1 MNCDICHRP
10 HHPQK
15 LPFLCAIDSRNRL
28 YAGRIAHATAL
39 IENEALSDEI
49 SSALTSTNPPLSSDV
64 VGKTIYV
71 ERLRSEEAQAADRTS
86 QIIAQADKLRTEIET
101 ARKEI
106 AERKNKN
113 ARRKSDLAE
122 ASNGIEARR
131 SRHLDEAERAIQMT
145 KYKWNRSFESMAA
158 TRSYLCMEAARLY
171 GLHRIKKGNSVKFE
185 LAGIEMIELPGMI
198 SGYLRAT
205 GNLQCT
211 CADFF
216 PAASPEAIST
226 SLAHI
231 SHILMLASHYLAIR
245 LPAEVTLPHR
255 DYPKPTIFSLASS
268 HRHGEVPFPGTVL
281 LPPTEPRDQNQKH
294 TPRPRPLYIDRP
306 LLALAKEDPS
316 TYSLFIEGVVLLA
329 YDIAWACCTQ
339 GVPIGDKTSYEDVC
353 NMGRN
358 LYNLL
363 IGNQL
368 TNNPAAR
375 LVQPPPSPET
385 SNVPEST
392 EEAKDHL
399 GGNAKPMMGRFSHGT
414 VHTFLGSAEGND
426 FTRGFKL
433 PNPVKLADRLKK
445 KMLSD
450 ADGLDWE
457 MLNDDAWAV
466 EDPMEEGVQGRGKR
480 QGESPGQRLFG
491 VESVMSTSTAK
502 NALDST
508 VADFAQVSLDEASS
522 PERAKAS
529 GTSGWTKLKSR

>member
-1 MNCDICHRP
+1 MYCEICHRP

-15 LPFLCAIDSRNRL
+15 LPFLCAVDARNQL
-28 YAGRIAHATAL
+28 YASRIAHATAL
-39 IENEALSDEI
+39 IENEALSGEI
-49 SSALTSTNPPLSSDV
+49 DSALTSPNPTTSD
-64 VGKTIYV
+64 GPAEKTV
-71 ERLRSEEAQAADRTS
+71 HFERLRSEEAQVADRTS
-86 QIIAQADKLRTEIET
+86 QIIAQADKLRTEVDAARREIE
-101 ARKEI
+101 
-106 AERKNKN
+106 ERKKN
-113 ARRKSDLAE
+113 NDRRKTDLAE
-122 ASNGIEARR
+122 ASNGIDSRR
-131 SRHLDEAERAIQMT
+131 SRHVEEAERAIQMT
-145 KYKWNRSFESMAA
+145 KYKWNRSFENMAA

-171 GLHRIKKGNSVKFE
+171 GLHRIKKGNSMKFE

-198 SGYLRAT
+198 T
-205 GNLQCT
+205 
-211 CADFF
+211 
-216 PAASPEAIST
+216 ASPEAIST

-268 HRHGEVPFPGTVL
+268 HRHGEVPFPGTVV
-281 LPPTEPRDQNQKH
+281 LPPSEPRDQNQRH
-294 TPRPRPLYIDRP
+294 VPRPRPLYIDRP

-375 LVQPPPSPET
+375 LVQSPPST
-385 SNVPEST
+385 DATGIPESP
-392 EEAKDHL
+392 ESVKDQL
-399 GGNAKPMMGRFSHGT
+399 GGNAKPMMGRYSHGT
-414 VHTFLGSAEGND
+414 IHTFLGSAEGNE

-457 MLNDDAWAV
+457 MLNDDAWTV
-466 EDPMEEGVQGRGKR
+466 EEPMEEGVQGKGKR
-480 QGESPGQRLFG
+480 PGESGQRLFG
-491 VESVMSTSTAK
+491 VESVMSTSTART
-502 NALDST
+502 ALDST

-522 PERAKAS
+522 PEKPKPP

>member
-15 LPFLCAIDSRNRL
+15 LPFLCTVDSRNRL
-28 YAGRIAHATAL
+28 YASRIAHATAL
-39 IENEALSDEI
+39 IENETLSREI
-49 SSALTSTNPPLSSDV
+49 SSALAGTDPSSDGSAA
-64 VGKTIYV
+64 GKTIHV
-71 ERLRSEEAQAADRTS
+71 ESLRSEEAQAADRTS
-86 QIIAQADKLRTEIET
+86 QIIAQADKLRTEIDA
-101 ARKEI
+101 ARREI

-113 ARRKSDLAE
+113 ARRKADLTE
-122 ASNGIEARR
+122 ASNGIESRR
-131 SRHLDEAERAIQMT
+131 SRHLDEVERAIQMT
-145 KYKWNRSFESMAA
+145 KYKWNRSFENMAA

-171 GLHRIKKGNSVKFE
+171 GLHRIKKGSSVKFE

-198 SGYLRAT
+198 SGYFRAPVNPQRT
-205 GNLQCT
+205 FTDSLL
-211 CADFF
+211 
-216 PAASPEAIST
+216 AASPEAIST

-268 HRHGEVPFPGTVL
+268 HRHGDVPFPGTVV
-281 LPPTEPRDQNQKH
+281 LPPSEPRDQNQKH
-294 TPRPRPLYIDRP
+294 VPRPRPLYIDRP
-306 LLALAKEDPS
+306 LLALAKEDPA

-375 LVQPPPSPET
+375 LVQPPPSPDAT
-385 SNVPEST
+385 DTPELP
-392 EEAKDHL
+392 EQIKDHL

-414 VHTFLGSAEGND
+414 VHTFLGSAEGNE
-426 FTRGFKL
+426 FTRSFKL

-466 EDPMEEGVQGRGKR
+466 EEPMEEGVQGKGKR
-480 QGESPGQRLFG
+480 QGESGQRLFG

-502 NALDST
+502 TAMDST

-522 PERAKAS
+522 PERLKPS

>member
-15 LPFLCAIDSRNRL
+15 LPFLCVIDCRNRL

-39 IENEALSDEI
+39 IESEALSGEI
-49 SSALTSTNPPLSSDV
+49 SSALKGTGPPSSGDAV
-64 VGKTIYV
+64 AKTIYAQRV
-71 ERLRSEEAQAADRTS
+71 RSEEAQAADRTS
-86 QIIAQADKLRTEIET
+86 QIIAQADKLRAEID
-101 ARKEI
+101 A
-106 AERKNKN
+106 
-113 ARRKSDLAE
+113 ARREITDRKSRNTRRKQDLAE
-122 ASNGIEARR
+122 ASNGIESRR
-131 SRHLDEAERAIQMT
+131 SRHVEEAERAIQMT
-145 KYKWNRSFESMAA
+145 KYKWDRSFQSMAA

-171 GLHRIKKGNSVKFE
+171 GLHRVKKGNSVKFE
-185 LAGIEMIELPGMI
+185 LAGIEMMELPGMI
-198 SGYLRAT
+198 AAT
-205 GNLQCT
+205 
-211 CADFF
+211 
-216 PAASPEAIST
+216 PEAIST

-268 HRHGEVPFPGTVL
+268 HRHGEVPFPGTVV
-281 LPPTEPRDQNQKH
+281 LPPSEPRVQSQRH
-294 TPRPRPLYIDRP
+294 TPRPRPLYIDKP
-306 LLALAKEDPS
+306 LLALAKEDPP

-368 TNNPAAR
+368 TNNPTAR
-375 LVQPPPSPET
+375 LTQQPPSPDNA
-385 SNVPEST
+385 SIPESPEQT
-392 EEAKDHL
+392 KDHL
-399 GGNAKPMMGRFSHGT
+399 GCNAKPMMGRLSHGT
-414 VHTFLGSAEGND
+414 SHTFLGGAEGNE
-426 FTRGFKL
+426 FIRGFKL

-445 KMLSD
+445 KLLSD

-466 EDPMEEGVQGRGKR
+466 EEPMEEGVQGKGKQ
-480 QGESPGQRLFG
+480 QGESGQRLFG

-502 NALDST
+502 TNLDST
-508 VADFAQVSLDEASS
+508 VADFAQVALDDGVSS
-522 PERAKAS
+522 PKSS
-529 GTSGWTKLKSR
+529 GTNGWTKLKSR

>member
-1 MNCDICHRP
+1 MHCEICHRA

-15 LPFLCAIDSRNRL
+15 LPFLCAVDARNQL
-28 YAGRIAHATAL
+28 YASRIAHATAL
-39 IENEALSDEI
+39 IENEALGVEI
-49 SSALTSTNPPLSSDV
+49 NSALTSPNPTTSDIPAA
-64 VGKTIYV
+64 KTVYL
-71 ERLRSEEAQAADRTS
+71 ERLKSEDAQAADRTS
-86 QIIAQADKLRTEIET
+86 QIIAQADKLRTEVDAARRDIEER
-101 ARKEI
+101 RK
-106 AERKNKN
+106 KN
-113 ARRKSDLAE
+113 ARRKTDLAE
-122 ASNGIEARR
+122 ASNDIDSRR
-131 SRHLDEAERAIQMT
+131 TRHVEEAERAIQMT
-145 KYKWNRSFESMAA
+145 KYKWSRSFENMAA

-171 GLHRIKKGNSVKFE
+171 GLHRIKKGSSMKFE
-185 LAGIEMIELPGMI
+185 LAGTEMIELPGMI
-198 SGYLRAT
+198 T
-205 GNLQCT
+205 
-211 CADFF
+211 
-216 PAASPEAIST
+216 ASPEAIST

-268 HRHGEVPFPGTVL
+268 HRHGEVPFPGTVV
-281 LPPTEPRDQNQKH
+281 LPPSEPRDQNQRYV
-294 TPRPRPLYIDRP
+294 PRPRPLYIDRP
-306 LLALAKEDPS
+306 LLALAKEDPA

-375 LVQPPPSPET
+375 LVQSPPSPDATGIPET
-385 SNVPEST
+385 PESV
-392 EEAKDHL
+392 KDQL
-399 GGNAKPMMGRFSHGT
+399 GGNAKPMMGRYSHGT
-414 VHTFLGSAEGND
+414 IHAFLGSAEGNE
-426 FTRGFKL
+426 FTRSFKL

-466 EDPMEEGVQGRGKR
+466 EEPMEEGVQGKGKR
-480 QGESPGQRLFG
+480 PGESGQRLFG
-491 VESVMSTSTAK
+491 VESVMSTSTART
-502 NALDST
+502 ALDST

-522 PERAKAS
+522 PEKPRPS

>member
-39 IENEALSDEI
+39 IENEASSDGI
-49 SSALTSTNPPLSSDV
+49 SSALTSTNSPLSRDV
-64 VGKTIYV
+64 VGKTVYV

-86 QIIAQADKLRTEIET
+86 QIIAQADKLRTEIDT

-198 SGYLRAT
+198 T
-205 GNLQCT
+205 
-211 CADFF
+211 
-216 PAASPEAIST
+216 ASPEAIST

-294 TPRPRPLYIDRP
+294 IPRPRPLYIDRP

-339 GVPIGDKTSYEDVC
+339 GVPIGGKTSYEDVC

-375 LVQPPPSPET
+375 LVQSPPSPEA

-392 EEAKDHL
+392 EQAKDHL

-414 VHTFLGSAEGND
+414 VHTFLGSAEGNE

-457 MLNDDAWAV
+457 MLNDEAWAV
-466 EDPMEEGVQGRGKR
+466 EDPMEGVQGRGKR
-480 QGESPGQRLFG
+480 QGESAGQRLFG
-491 VESVMSTSTAK
+491 VESVRSTSTAK

-522 PERAKAS
+522 PERPKAS

>member
-1 MNCDICHRP
+1 M
-10 HHPQK
+10 
-15 LPFLCAIDSRNRL
+15 IDCRNRL
-28 YAGRIAHATAL
+28 YAGRVAHATAL
-39 IENEALSDEI
+39 IENEALSVKI
-49 SSALTSTNPPLSSDV
+49 SSILTSTYPPSSGDAV
-64 VGKTIYV
+64 ARTIYGQRV
-71 ERLRSEEAQAADRTS
+71 RSEEAQAAERTS
-86 QIIAQADKLRTEIET
+86 QIIAQADKLRAELDA
-101 ARKEI
+101 ARREI
-106 AERKNKN
+106 ADRKSRNT
-113 ARRKSDLAE
+113 RRKTDLAE
-122 ASNGIEARR
+122 ASNGIETRR
-131 SRHLDEAERAIQMT
+131 SRHMEEVERAMQMT

-171 GLHRIKKGNSVKFE
+171 GLHRVKKGNSVKFE
-185 LAGIEMIELPGMI
+185 LAGIEMIELPSMI
-198 SGYLRAT
+198 TAT
-205 GNLQCT
+205 
-211 CADFF
+211 
-216 PAASPEAIST
+216 PEAIST

-268 HRHGEVPFPGTVL
+268 HRHGEVPFPGTVV
-281 LPPTEPRDQNQKH
+281 LPPSEPRDQSQRH
-294 TPRPRPLYIDRP
+294 IPRPRPLYIDRP

-339 GVPIGDKTSYEDVC
+339 GVPVGDKTSYEDVC

-368 TNNPAAR
+368 TNNPATR
-375 LVQPPPSPET
+375 LVQEPPSPDAA
-385 SNVPEST
+385 NIPESPQQT
-392 EEAKDHL
+392 KDHL
-399 GGNAKPMMGRFSHGT
+399 GCNATPMMGRFSHGT
-414 VHTFLGSAEGND
+414 VHTFLGAAEGND

-445 KMLSD
+445 KLLID

-466 EDPMEEGVQGRGKR
+466 EEPMEAGVQGKGKQ
-480 QGESPGQRLFG
+480 QGESGQRLFG

-502 NALDST
+502 TNLDST
-508 VADFAQVSLDEASS
+508 VADFAQVALDDVASS
-522 PERAKAS
+522 PDRPKTS
-529 GTSGWTKLKSR
+529 GTSGWTKLKSRQP

>member
-1 MNCDICHRP
+1 MDCDICHRP

-15 LPFLCAIDSRNRL
+15 LPFLCVVDSRNRL
-28 YAGRIAHATAL
+28 YAGRFAHATAL
-39 IENEALSDEI
+39 IENEALGGEI
-49 SSALTSTNPPLSSDV
+49 SSTLTSTGPPSRGDAA
-64 VGKTIYV
+64 GKTIYA

-86 QIIAQADKLRTEIET
+86 QIIAQADKLRAEIDA
-101 ARKEI
+101 ARREL
-106 AERKNKN
+106 ADRKKTN
-113 ARRKSDLAE
+113 ARRKADLAE
-122 ASNGIEARR
+122 ASNGIESRR
-131 SRHLDEAERAIQMT
+131 SRHVEEAERAIQMT

-171 GLHRIKKGNSVKFE
+171 GLHRVKKGNSVKFE

-198 SGYLRAT
+198 TAT
-205 GNLQCT
+205 
-211 CADFF
+211 
-216 PAASPEAIST
+216 PEAIST

-255 DYPKPTIFSLASS
+255 DYPRPTIFSLASS
-268 HRHGEVPFPGTVL
+268 HRHGEVPFPGAVV
-281 LPPTEPRDQNQKH
+281 LPPSEPRDQSQKH

-368 TNNPAAR
+368 TNNPTAR
-375 LVQPPPSPET
+375 LAQQPPSPDAT
-385 SNVPEST
+385 NIPEPN
-392 EEAKDHL
+392 EQAKDHL

-414 VHTFLGSAEGND
+414 VHTSLGGAEGNE

-466 EDPMEEGVQGRGKR
+466 EEPMEEGVQGKGKL
-480 QGESPGQRLFG
+480 QGESGQRLFG
-491 VESVMSTSTAK
+491 VESVLSTSTART
-502 NALDST
+502 NLDST
-508 VADFAQVSLDEASS
+508 VADFAQVAQDEASS
-522 PERAKAS
+522 PEKPKTS
-529 GTSGWTKLKSR
+529 GTSGWTKLKSRQP

>member
-1 MNCDICHRP
+1 MH
-10 HHPQK
+10 Q
-15 LPFLCAIDSRNRL
+15 
-28 YAGRIAHATAL
+28 
-39 IENEALSDEI
+39 
-49 SSALTSTNPPLSSDV
+49 
-64 VGKTIYV
+64 
-71 ERLRSEEAQAADRTS
+71 Q
-86 QIIAQADKLRTEIET
+86 
-101 ARKEI
+101 
-106 AERKNKN
+106 
-113 ARRKSDLAE
+113 
-122 ASNGIEARR
+122 
-131 SRHLDEAERAIQMT
+131 
-145 KYKWNRSFESMAA
+145 
-158 TRSYLCMEAARLY
+158 TRQ
-171 GLHRIKKGNSVKFE
+171 NVD
-185 LAGIEMIELPGMI
+185 
-198 SGYLRAT
+198 
-205 GNLQCT
+205 
-211 CADFF
+211 ADFF
-216 PAASPEAIST
+216 PAATPEAIST

-255 DYPKPTIFSLASS
+255 DYPRPTIFSLASS
-268 HRHGEVPFPGTVL
+268 HRHGEVPFPGTVV
-281 LPPTEPRDQNQKH
+281 LPPSEPRDQGQKH
-294 TPRPRPLYIDRP
+294 VPRPRPLYIDRP

-329 YDIAWACCTQ
+329 YNIAWACCTQ

-375 LVQPPPSPET
+375 LVQQPPSPDATNISE
-385 SNVPEST
+385 SPEQT
-392 EEAKDHL
+392 KDNL

-414 VHTFLGSAEGND
+414 VHTFLGAAEGNE
-426 FTRGFKL
+426 FTRGFRL

-466 EDPMEEGVQGRGKR
+466 EEPMGEGFQRRDRQQGDSG
-480 QGESPGQRLFG
+480 QGLFG

-502 NALDST
+502 TTLDST
-508 VADFAQVSLDEASS
+508 VADFTQVAADEVSS
-522 PERAKAS
+522 PERPKTS

>member
-1 MNCDICHRP
+1 MVDC
-10 HHPQK
+10 
-15 LPFLCAIDSRNRL
+15 RNRL

-39 IENEALSDEI
+39 IENEALSGKI
-49 SSALTSTNPPLSSDV
+49 GSALTSTGPPSSGDAV
-64 VGKTIYV
+64 AKTIYTQRV
-71 ERLRSEEAQAADRTS
+71 KSEEAQAADRTS
-86 QIIAQADKLRTEIET
+86 QIIAQADKLREEIDAARREIADRKSRNT
-101 ARKEI
+101 RRKE
-106 AERKNKN
+106 
-113 ARRKSDLAE
+113 DLAE
-122 ASNGIEARR
+122 ASNGIEPRR
-131 SRHLDEAERAIQMT
+131 SRHVEEAERAIQMT

-171 GLHRIKKGNSVKFE
+171 GLHRVKKGNSVKFE
-185 LAGIEMIELPGMI
+185 LAGVEMIELPGMI
-198 SGYLRAT
+198 SGYPREPVDSQRT
-205 GNLQCT
+205 N
-211 CADFF
+211 ADFF
-216 PAASPEAIST
+216 PAATPEAIST

-268 HRHGEVPFPGTVL
+268 HRHGEVPFPGTVV
-281 LPPTEPRDQNQKH
+281 LPPSEPRDQSQKH
-294 TPRPRPLYIDRP
+294 IPRPRPLYIDKP
-306 LLALAKEDPS
+306 LLVLAKEDPS
-316 TYSLFIEGVVLLA
+316 TYSLFIEGVILLA

-375 LVQPPPSPET
+375 LVQQPPSPENT
-385 SNVPEST
+385 NIPESPGQI
-392 EEAKDHL
+392 KDHL

-414 VHTFLGSAEGND
+414 VHTFLGGAEGND

-445 KMLSD
+445 KLLSD

-466 EDPMEEGVQGRGKR
+466 EEPMEEGVQGKGKQ
-480 QGESPGQRLFG
+480 QGESGQRLFG
-491 VESVMSTSTAK
+491 VESMMSTSTVKA
-502 NALDST
+502 NLDST
-508 VADFAQVSLDEASS
+508 VASLAQVPPDDGASS
-522 PERAKAS
+522 AKAS
-529 GTSGWTKLKSR
+529 GTSGWTKLKPR